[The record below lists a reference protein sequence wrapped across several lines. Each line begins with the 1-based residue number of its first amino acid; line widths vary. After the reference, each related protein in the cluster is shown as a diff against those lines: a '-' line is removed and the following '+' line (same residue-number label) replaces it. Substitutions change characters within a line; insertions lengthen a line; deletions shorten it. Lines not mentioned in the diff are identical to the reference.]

1 MQQPPHIVPMRGAHE
16 RGPTDAARADLW
28 VRLPRPDLPAQ
39 RLLDLLSRG
48 VSALDVPDHLLP
60 QPREPFRAI

>member
-1 MQQPPHIVPMRGAHE
+1 NGCGENATCSNRTTRRTSSDEEARMS
-16 RGPTDAARADLW
+16 AAL
-28 VRLPRPDLPAQ
+28 LMPREPVHGRVCFGQTSQ

-60 QPREPFRAI
+60 

>member
-16 RGPTDAARADLW
+16 RDPTDAARAGAW
-28 VRLPRPDLPAQ
+28 VAFASAKLASACSTF
-39 RLLDLLSRG
+39 LSRG

-60 QPREPFRAI
+60 QA